1 MLEHGPADEV
11 EPVERVDERL
21 ARARVALE
29 RPDVELRAGDR
40 EVERLAV
47 LGRERDV
54 DDRGQVADAVARE
67 AVRAGLRVERRDVGR
82 DERVHGLG
90 GLRGEEDVRGARVED
105 DVARLVEHVRRLAVH
120 GDGRRGDDPVAL
132 PGLVRPDEVAG
143 ELAVVDAADEQLG
156 VADRVRGQE
165 QAEDG

>member
-21 ARARVALE
+21 ACAGVALE
-29 RPDVELRAGDR
+29 RPDVELRAGDG

-54 DDRGQVADAVARE
+54 DHRGEVADLVAGE
-67 AVRAGLRVERRDVGR
+67 AVRAGLVVEGRDVGR

-90 GLRGEEDVRGARVED
+90 RLRGEEDVRGARVED
-105 DVARLVEHVRRLAVH
+105 DVARLVEDLRRLPVD
-120 GDGRRGDDPVAL
+120 GDGGRGDDPVAVA
-132 PGLVRPDEVAG
+132 GLVGVDEVAV
-143 ELAVVDAADEQLG
+143 ELGVVNAADEQLG

-165 QAEDG
+165 HTE